1 MIQLSAL
8 TKSFGDR
15 TLLDGVTWQIGDG
28 DRVGLCGPNGAGKT
42 TLLKM
47 LAGLDEP
54 DTGGIIRPAALTI
67 GYLPQDGLAHSGRT
81 VFEEASSA
89 FQPLLDMK
97 AEMHD
102 IEHRLADATVPES
115 DHEAM
120 LSRYAELQDRFRLAD
135 GYNMDLRI
143 ATVLRGLGF
152 TADDAERPCETFSGG
167 WQMRIALAKLLLG
180 RPNLLLLDEPTN
192 HLDLEARNWLEEY
205 LGDYPYAVILVSHDR
220 YFLDA
225 VVTRITDLNL
235 RTLTD
240 YVGNYSKYVE
250 QRDAMLER
258 LRQAK
263 RDQDEEVARVKM
275 FIDRFRY
282 QATKAAQVQSR
293 IKMLEK
299 VVPIEVPPERKRIH
313 FTFPA
318 CAKSGRTV
326 LELKHVRKAYGPL
339 TVFEDVNLHIERGD
353 RIALVGPNGAGKST
367 LMRMLSGEEAP
378 DSGTCTVGHQVVMEY
393 FAQDEAIRLEPSLT
407 VYETL
412 ASGSPTDMVPAI
424 RNILGGFLFSG
435 DDVYKKA
442 GVLSGGERTRLAVA
456 RMLLRPSNTLLL
468 DEPTNHLDLDSKD
481 VLLDALEDY
490 GGTLIIV
497 SHDRYFVEKLAT
509 KIIEI
514 GHGQAAVYP
523 GTYSEF
529 LWSKAQ
535 AQENSRLPN
544 TNSPGAAPKL
554 RAQKVAPPSAG
565 SAARSGRAAAPG
577 DRSGGAPGPANR
589 PAGDR
594 SGGASGAANRTA
606 ADRSGGP
613 SGPPTGSVV
622 LTPGSREDRKRADAE
637 RKKQQRALES
647 QQKRIADLEARIAE
661 REARVKELES
671 AMSAPG
677 FYDDRDASKQL
688 IDQHQALM
696 WEVGDLMGQWE
707 ALQELAAS
715 RSSET

>member
-1 MIQLSAL
+1 MIQLSEL

-15 TLLDGVTWQIGDG
+15 TLLERVTWQIGDG

-47 LAGLDEP
+47 LAGIDEP
-54 DTGGIIRPAALTI
+54 DSGAIITPSTLTI
-67 GYLPQDGLAHSGRT
+67 GYLPQDGLTHGGRT

-89 FQPLLDMK
+89 FQPLLDIK

-102 IEHRLADATVPES
+102 IEHRLADASIPQAEHDQMLHRYS
-115 DHEAM
+115 D
-120 LSRYAELQDRFRLAD
+120 LQDRFRLD
-135 GYNMDLRI
+135 EGYSMDLRV

-152 TADDAERPCETFSGG
+152 SAEDADRPAETFSGG

-205 LGDYPYAVILVSHDR
+205 LGAYPYAVILVSHDR
-220 YFLDA
+220 YFLDK
-225 VVTRITDLNL
+225 VVTRITDLHL
-235 RTLTD
+235 RRLTD
-240 YVGNYSKYVE
+240 YVGNYTRYVQ
-250 QRDAMLER
+250 QRDAMLEQ
-258 LRQAK
+258 LRKAK
-263 RDQDEEVARVKM
+263 REQDEEIARVKM

-299 VVPIEVPPERKRIH
+299 VVPVEVPPERQRIR

-326 LELKHVRKAYGPL
+326 LELTHARKSYGEL
-339 TVFEDVNLHIERGD
+339 TVFKDLSLHIERGD

-367 LMRMLSGEEAP
+367 LMRMLSGEEVP
-378 DSGTCTVGHQVVMEY
+378 DSGTRTVGHQVVMEY
-393 FAQDEAIRLEPSLT
+393 FAQDEATRLDPTLT

-412 ASGSPTDMVPAI
+412 AAGSPTDMVPAI

-490 GGTLIIV
+490 GGTLILV

-514 GHGQAAVYP
+514 GHGGATVYP
-523 GTYSEF
+523 GRYSEF
-529 LWSKAQ
+529 LWSKENREEIPNPKAQ
-535 AQENSRLPN
+535 
-544 TNSPGAAPKL
+544 SPKPKPKPTD
-554 RAQKVAPPSAG
+554 AKQPVASPSVT
-565 SAARSGRAAAPG
+565 P
-577 DRSGGAPGPANR
+577 
-589 PAGDR
+589 
-594 SGGASGAANRTA
+594 A
-606 ADRSGGP
+606 ADRES
-613 SGPPTGSVV
+613 
-622 LTPGSREDRKRADAE
+622 RKRAEAE
-637 RKKQQRALES
+637 RRKEQRARETLL
-647 QQKRIADLEARIAE
+647 KRIADLEQRIAD
-661 REARVKELES
+661 RETEVKKIEA
-671 AMSAPG
+671 AMATPG
-677 FYDDRDASKQL
+677 FFENADTSRDVVAR
-688 IDQHQALM
+688 HQALM
-696 WEVGDLMGQWE
+696 WEVGDLMSQWE
-707 ALQELAAS
+707 SLQEHAAERADNNS
-715 RSSET
+715 

>member
-1 MIQLSAL
+1 VIQLSEL

-15 TLLDGVTWQIGDG
+15 TLLDHVTWQIGDRE
-28 DRVGLCGPNGAGKT
+28 RVGLCGPNGAGKT

-47 LAGLDEP
+47 LAGFDEP
-54 DTGGIIRPAALTI
+54 DAGSIIKPAALTI
-67 GYLPQDGLAHSGRT
+67 GYLPQDGLSHSGRT

-102 IEHRLADATVPES
+102 IEHRLAEDTGDHDAL
-115 DHEAM
+115 
-120 LSRYAELQDRFRLAD
+120 LSRYSELQDRFRLAD
-135 GYNMDLRI
+135 GYSMDLQI

-152 TADDAERPCETFSGG
+152 GPDVVDRPCETFSGG

-205 LGDYPYAVILVSHDR
+205 LSTYPYAVILVSHDR

-250 QRDAMLER
+250 QRDAMLDR

-263 RDQDEEVARVKM
+263 REQDEEVARVKM

-313 FTFPA
+313 FTFPT
-318 CAKSGRTV
+318 CARSGRTV
-326 LELKHVRKAYGPL
+326 FEITHARKAYGPV
-339 TVFEDVNLHIERGD
+339 TVFGDLSLHIERGD

-367 LMRMLSGEEAP
+367 LMRMLAATEAP
-378 DSGTCTVGHQVVMEY
+378 DAGTRSVGHQVITEY
-393 FAQDEAIRLEPSLT
+393 FAQDEATRLDPTLT

-412 ASGSPTDMVPAI
+412 QAGSPTDMVPAI
-424 RNILGGFLFSG
+424 RTILGGFLFSG
-435 DDVYKKA
+435 DDVYKKVS
-442 GVLSGGERTRLAVA
+442 VLSGGERTRLAVA

-468 DEPTNHLDLDSKD
+468 DEPTNHLDLESKD
-481 VLLDALEDY
+481 VLLEALEDY

-514 GHGQAAVYP
+514 GHGAAVVYP
-523 GTYSEF
+523 GTYAEF

-535 AQENSRLPN
+535 SERQA
-544 TNSPGAAPKL
+544 
-554 RAQKVAPPSAG
+554 AG
-565 SAARSGRAAAPG
+565 SAQASPAPKPKSTPPASAKPAASRETPRTAPPAAAPTL
-577 DRSGGAPGPANR
+577 DRDA
-589 PAGDR
+589 
-594 SGGASGAANRTA
+594 
-606 ADRSGGP
+606 
-613 SGPPTGSVV
+613 
-622 LTPGSREDRKRADAE
+622 RKRLDAE
-637 RKKQQRALES
+637 RKKQQRARESLQRRIVELEG
-647 QQKRIADLEARIAE
+647 RIAV
-661 REARVKELES
+661 REAEVKELEGTM
-671 AMSAPG
+671 AAPG
-677 FYDDRDASKQL
+677 FYEDRETSKTV
-688 IDQHQALM
+688 IDRHQALM
-696 WEVGDLMGQWE
+696 WEVGDLMSQWE
-707 ALQELAAS
+707 ALQEHAADAAPDS
-715 RSSET
+715 

>member
-1 MIQLSAL
+1 VIQLSNL

-15 TLLDGVTWQIGDG
+15 TLIDHVTWQISDG

-47 LAGLDEP
+47 LGGLDEP
-54 DTGGIIRPAALTI
+54 DSGGVVKPADLTI
-67 GYLPQDGLAHSGRT
+67 GYLPQDGLTHTGRT

-89 FQPLLDMK
+89 FQPLLDIK

-102 IEHRLADATVPES
+102 IEHRLADASIPQD
-115 DHEAM
+115 DHDAM
-120 LSRYAELQDRFRLAD
+120 LVRYSELQDRFRLGD
-135 GYNMDLRI
+135 GYSMDLRI

-152 TADDAERPCETFSGG
+152 SPEDAARPAETFSGG

-205 LGDYPYAVILVSHDR
+205 LGTYPYAVILVSHDR

-235 RTLTD
+235 RKLTD
-240 YVGNYSKYVE
+240 YVGNYSTYVA

-263 RDQDEEVARVKM
+263 KEQDEEVARVKM

-293 IKMLEK
+293 IKLLEK
-299 VVPIEVPPERKRIH
+299 VVPIEVPLERKRIH
-313 FTFPA
+313 FTFPP
-318 CAKSGRTV
+318 CRKSGRTV
-326 LELKHVRKAYGPL
+326 LELKHARKAYGPVM
-339 TVFEDVNLHIERGD
+339 VFKNLSLHIERGD
-353 RIALVGPNGAGKST
+353 RIALVGPNGSGKST
-367 LMRMLSGEEAP
+367 LMRMLSGEETP
-378 DSGTCTVGHQVVMEY
+378 DSGARTVGHEVVIEY
-393 FAQDEAIRLEPSLT
+393 FAQDEAARLNPALT

-412 ASGSPTDMVPAI
+412 ESGSPTDMVPAI

-490 GGTLIIV
+490 GGTLIFV

-509 KIIEI
+509 KIIEV
-514 GHGQAAVYP
+514 GHGEAVVYP
-523 GTYSEF
+523 GTYTEF
-529 LWSKAQ
+529 LWSKEHQGDVREGPKPKSQIPNPKSQKKPEVPRPKPVESQIPNPESREARKH
-535 AQENSRLPN
+535 QEAERRR
-544 TNSPGAAPKL
+544 K
-554 RAQKVAPPSAG
+554 Q
-565 SAARSGRAAAPG
+565 RAA
-577 DRSGGAPGPANR
+577 
-589 PAGDR
+589 
-594 SGGASGAANRTA
+594 
-606 ADRSGGP
+606 
-613 SGPPTGSVV
+613 
-622 LTPGSREDRKRADAE
+622 DAL
-637 RKKQQRALES
+637 QRRISDLES
-647 QQKRIADLEARIAE
+647 RIAE
-661 REARVKELES
+661 REAQVKELE
-671 AMSAPG
+671 ATMAAPG
-677 FYDDRDASKQL
+677 FYENHEAVRPVTDR
-688 IDQHQALM
+688 HQALM
-696 WEVGDLMGQWE
+696 WEVGDLIAQWE
-707 ALQELAAS
+707 ALQEHAAAQP
-715 RSSET
+715 SEP